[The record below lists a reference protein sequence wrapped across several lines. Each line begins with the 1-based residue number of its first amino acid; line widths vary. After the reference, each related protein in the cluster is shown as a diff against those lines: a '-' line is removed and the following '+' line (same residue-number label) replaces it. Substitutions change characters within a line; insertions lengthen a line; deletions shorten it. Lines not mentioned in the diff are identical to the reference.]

1 LCLGECSRGAGVS
14 KRLLHAALTKSS
26 RARPHRWGVKFAD
39 SVRRAMARSAE
50 RCRLASVAELLE
62 QLLRLTAVLER
73 LASGQQLVQDVARL
87 ARFARG
93 G

>member
-1 LCLGECSRGAGVS
+1 MQPGAGVS
-14 KRLLHAALTKSS
+14 KRLSHAALTKTD
-26 RARPHRWGVKFAD
+26 RARPHRWGVTFAD
-39 SVRRAMARSAE
+39 SVGRATARSAE

-62 QLLRLTAVLER
+62 QLLRLTAVHER